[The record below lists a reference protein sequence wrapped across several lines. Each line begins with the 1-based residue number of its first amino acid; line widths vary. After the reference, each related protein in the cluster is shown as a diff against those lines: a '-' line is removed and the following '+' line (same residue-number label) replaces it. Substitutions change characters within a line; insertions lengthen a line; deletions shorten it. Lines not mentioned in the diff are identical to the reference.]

1 MKGSWN
7 QKLCA
12 VATVSMLLS
21 SAPVGV
27 LAQENARITQSDPEE
42 VYVDIIGDGQRTTL
56 FNENWKFHRG
66 DINDAQNKDYNDSTW
81 ETVNLPHDYI
91 KISQQAE
98 KQRVVFYQVAL
109 AGIEKL
115 L

>member
-1 MKGSWN
+1 MKGRWN

-42 VYVDIIGDGQRTTL
+42 VYVDIIGDG
-56 FNENWKFHRG
+56 
-66 DINDAQNKDYNDSTW
+66 
-81 ETVNLPHDYI
+81 
-91 KISQQAE
+91 AE
-98 KQRVVFYQVAL
+98 PSF
-109 AGIEKL
+109 I
-115 L
+115 

>member
-1 MKGSWN
+1 MNNQVFYIYLGTLTNQNSYSIREKEEVMKGRWN

-66 DINDAQNKDYNDSTW
+66 DINDAQNKDTMIQ
-81 ETVNLPHDYI
+81 LG
-91 KISQQAE
+91 K
-98 KQRVVFYQVAL
+98 R
-109 AGIEKL
+109 
-115 L
+115 

>member
-1 MKGSWN
+1 MKGRWN

-42 VYVDIIGDGQRTTL
+42 VYVDIIGDGQEPRYL
-56 FNENWKFHRG
+56 MKLEFHRG

-81 ETVNLPHDYI
+81 KRWCHMTIVLIRFHN
-91 KISQQAE
+91 KRRS
-98 KQRVVFYQVAL
+98 RVVLPGGVGWYRKTL
-109 AGIEKL
+109 
-115 L
+115 

>member
-1 MKGSWN
+1 MCCSNCFNVVIISTSW
-7 QKLCA
+7 
-12 VATVSMLLS
+12 
-21 SAPVGV
+21 V

-81 ETVNLPHDYI
+81 ETVNLPHDYSI
-91 KISQQAE
+91 DQDFTTSGEAE
-98 KQRVVFYQVAL
+98 SGFYQVAL